1 MYRYRAP
8 ETKNRERLKET
19 RKKRVKKIITYS
31 FLCVAVVL
39 FLGIFS
45 SLFSIKN
52 ITIIGDTYVTK
63 ETLLAKAGE
72 VLQGKVGKIFSAN
85 NFFFVPEASIESM
98 VTKSFPEIKETHVSK
113 TGLRSLS
120 IVVKERVPLYRL
132 CNDME
137 VGASTTSACHV
148 VDSDGF
154 IFTHASTD
162 TDALPLI
169 TYTIGGDTFAK
180 KDGDFFEANGAF
192 FNVDQFYKL
201 LVSNQYN
208 PVNLRRDEVGVYRVN
223 VFQNSFPLIFDGKIS
238 PHDALIYLQSA
249 LGVEPLASL
258 VKNKNYQAIEYIDL
272 RFSNKVFYKLKGGG
286 ASVVKK

>member
-31 FLCVAVVL
+31 FLCVAVIL

-72 VLQGKVGKIFSAN
+72 VLQDKVGKIFSAN

-137 VGASTTSACHV
+137 VNASTTSVCHV

-169 TYTIGGDTFAK
+169 TYTIGGDTFEK

-192 FNVDQFYKL
+192 FTIDQFYKL